1 MIVADFRI
9 IKNNMKKVNSLKFWH
24 ELLFMLMMVSFTACV
39 DDNED
44 TEAPYLEVNPAT
56 LTFENGGVQTLE
68 ISTNRQWKATVE
80 DADWISLS
88 KIQGEGSDQI
98 QVSVPE
104 GTIGEAKINI
114 IMSNR
119 SGILKSAT
127 VNVKAGT
134 VIESKLIYNET
145 LGNADASQKPYISDY
160 QGWNKSGDGA
170 TSVEYAGNKTSIRS
184 SGLTNTDAY
193 EGASGPNV
201 VFFGTAPATFDI
213 NKIALAEGQTN
224 LKLTFGASRSKQ
236 NEDKSY
242 DNSFTPET
250 FKVSVSS
257 NGTNWQEITYEKN
270 NGDADHPYWILA
282 TANFTLKKAV
292 PELYIRFTASE
303 SSVFRL
309 DDISLST
316 SYGGQEVNLEGGAT
330 TPEEGSGTAINK
342 IINQQ
347 KSGQTKLTENMEFE
361 AIVCGDPKVNNASAG
376 TLNLM
381 TPDATA
387 ANEGIVLY
395 NGALNEQIQTNFSLG
410 DKVKASLK
418 ADKVKLGN
426 YNGITQITDWEIS
439 DVTVISK
446 NNAVVPI
453 QTTTDKLAEYAG
465 MPATISNVTI
475 SEAGVWEAK
484 TYNFGDLTV
493 YFNKNATSI
502 VGQPYKAGTG
512 SITGIVT
519 IHDKK
524 AQLMPRNLDDLKDF
538 VSNVP
543 TINVKPENLSF
554 ASSGGE
560 KSVEVQLANI
570 EGEISATGLD
580 AQYFTVSVSGNT
592 VTVKAKGNATANA
605 ITGKLV
611 ISSKNAPQVS
621 ATVEVTIAPQI
632 RYELIDNIDKLS
644 AGKYLLSGYI
654 EEYSGTT
661 YAPYSYQIWTGEVK
675 DDLITKSYEFTNEIL
690 NPKDEAI
697 FNEVELIS
705 VPDKVNTYYI
715 KTDNKYLYSTSRDK
729 RKLGL
734 TEDPANAEWVF
745 SNINT
750 VKPEAKGITATNNGV
765 YIITAGATSNHLRS
779 YVNIP
784 TSNDHGMYFFKKKN

>member
-1 MIVADFRI
+1 
-9 IKNNMKKVNSLKFWH
+9 MKKVNSLKFWH
-24 ELLFMLMMVSFTACV
+24 ELLFMLIMVSFTACV

-410 DKVKASLK
+410 DKVKVSLK

-632 RYELIDNIDKLS
+632 RYELIDNMDKLS

-697 FNEVELIS
+697 FNEVELIN

-715 KTDNKYLYSTSRDK
+715 KTGNKYLYSTSRDK

-745 SNINT
+745 SNLNT

-765 YIITAGATSNHLRS
+765 YIGTAGAASNHLRS
-779 YVNIP
+779 YGN
-784 TSNDHGMYFFKKKN
+784 TSNYDHGMYFFKKKN

>member
-1 MIVADFRI
+1 
-9 IKNNMKKVNSLKFWH
+9 MKKVNSLKFWH

-145 LGNADASQKPYISDY
+145 FGNADASQKPKVEEY

-316 SYGGQEVNLEGGAT
+316 GYGGQEVNLEGGNEPT
-330 TPEEGSGTAINK
+330 ITS
-342 IINQQ
+342 
-347 KSGQTKLTENMEFE
+347 
-361 AIVCGDPKVNNASAG
+361 VDPKTITFTDKGGNQDVKVTLANAEGKSLTVSGLSGILSATVNG
-376 TLNLM
+376 T
-381 TPDATA
+381 T
-387 ANEGIVLY
+387 
-395 NGALNEQIQTNFSLG
+395 
-410 DKVKASLK
+410 
-418 ADKVKLGN
+418 
-426 YNGITQITDWEIS
+426 
-439 DVTVISK
+439 VTVTA
-446 NNAVVPI
+446 NPNTTEAAVK
-453 QTTTDKLAEYAG
+453 QTL
-465 MPATISNVTI
+465 TIKI
-475 SEAGVWEAK
+475 E
-484 TYNFGDLTV
+484 
-493 YFNKNATSI
+493 
-502 VGQPYKAGTG
+502 GTE
-512 SITGIVT
+512 
-519 IHDKK
+519 
-524 AQLMPRNLDDLKDF
+524 Q
-538 VSNVP
+538 
-543 TINVKPENLSF
+543 
-554 ASSGGE
+554 
-560 KSVEVQLANI
+560 SVEVPV
-570 EGEISATGLD
+570 
-580 AQYFTVSVSGNT
+580 TVSEPTSGNQET
-592 VTVKAKGNATANA
+592 LTIDFTLDNSYPADFPSSSTQKKQQRENSTIDNVEIAIMGESSGYYKVKSGNSSYLLIGKAGAYIEFPNIKDKRLTQVKAISRTGASTNVEVGITDTNNSF
-605 ITGKLV
+605 ITGGEAQKWNNTTDFTY
-611 ISSKNAPQVS
+611 IYN
-621 ATVEVTIAPQI
+621 
-632 RYELIDNIDKLS
+632 
-644 AGKYLLSGYI
+644 LSG
-654 EEYSGTT
+654 
-661 YAPYSYQIWTGEVK
+661 
-675 DDLITKSYEFTNEIL
+675 
-690 NPKDEAI
+690 
-697 FNEVELIS
+697 
-705 VPDKVNTYYI
+705 
-715 KTDNKYLYSTSRDK
+715 TS
-729 RKLGL
+729 
-734 TEDPANAEWVF
+734 
-745 SNINT
+745 INT
-750 VKPEAKGITATNNGV
+750 N
-765 YIITAGATSNHLRS
+765 YRL
-779 YVNIP
+779 YVNNSYN
-784 TSNDHGMYFFKKKN
+784 TQLTKLELLYE

>member
-1 MIVADFRI
+1 
-9 IKNNMKKVNSLKFWH
+9 MKKVNSLKFWH
-24 ELLFMLMMVSFTACV
+24 ELLFMLMLVSFTACV

-56 LTFENGGVQTLE
+56 LTFENGGSQMLE
-68 ISTNRQWKATVE
+68 ISTNRQWKANVE
-80 DADWISLS
+80 DVDWVSLS
-88 KIQGEGSDQI
+88 KTQGEGSDQI

-127 VNVKAGT
+127 INVKAGT

-145 LGNADASQKPYISDY
+145 FGNADASQKPKIEEY

-170 TSVEYAGNKTSIRS
+170 TAVEYAGNKTDIRS
-184 SGLTNTDAY
+184 SGLANTDAY

-201 VFFGTAPATFDI
+201 VFFSTAPATFDI
-213 NKIALAEGQTN
+213 KKIALAEGQTN

-250 FKVSVSS
+250 FKVFVSS
-257 NGTNWQEITYEKN
+257 DGKNQQEITYEKN

-292 PELYIRFTASE
+292 PELYIHFTATE

-316 SYGGQEVNLEGGAT
+316 GYGGQEVNLEEGT
-330 TPEEGSGTAINK
+330 TTPPEEGSGTAINK
-342 IINQQ
+342 IINLQ

-376 TLNLM
+376 TLNIM
-381 TPDATA
+381 TPDKME

-395 NGALNEQIQTNFSLG
+395 NSALNEQIQTNFSLG
-410 DKVKASLK
+410 DKVKVSLK
-418 ADKVKLGN
+418 ADKVELGF
-426 YNGITQITDWEIS
+426 YNGIAQVTKWDIS

-446 NNAVVPI
+446 DNTVVPI

-475 SEAGVWEAK
+475 SDAGVWEAK

-502 VGQPYKAGTG
+502 VGQPYKSGTG

-519 IHDKK
+519 VFKEK

-538 VSNVP
+538 ASNVP

-592 VTVKAKGNATANA
+592 ITVKAKENTTANE

-611 ISSKNAPQVS
+611 ISSKNTPQAS
-621 ATVEVTIAPQI
+621 AIVEVTIAPQV

-654 EEYSGTT
+654 EKYGTT
-661 YAPYSYQIWTGEVK
+661 TYTPYSYQIWTGEVK
-675 DDLITKSYEFTNEIL
+675 DDLTTKSYEFNNEIL

-705 VPDKVNTYYI
+705 VPDKANTYYI
-715 KTDNKYLYSTSRDK
+715 KTGNQYLYSTSGAN

-745 SNINT
+745 SNLNT
-750 VKPEAKGITATNNGV
+750 AGKSDAKGITATNNGV
-765 YIITAGATSNHLRS
+765 YIVTANAESNHLRS
-779 YVNIP
+779 YAKI
-784 TSNDHGMYFFKKKN
+784 SNYDHGMYFFKKKN

>member
-1 MIVADFRI
+1 
-9 IKNNMKKVNSLKFWH
+9 MKQVNSLKFWH
-24 ELLFMLMMVSFTACV
+24 GLLFMLMMVSFTACV

-44 TEAPYLEVNPAT
+44 TEAPFLEVNPAT

-88 KIQGEGSDQI
+88 KTQGEGSDQI

-127 VNVKAGT
+127 VNVKTGA

-236 NEDKSY
+236 NEDGSH
-242 DNSFTPET
+242 DNSFTPEA

-257 NGTNWQEITYEKN
+257 NGTTWQEITYEKN

-292 PELYIRFTASE
+292 SELYIRFTASE

-316 SYGGQEVNLEGGAT
+316 GYGGQEVNLEEGT
-330 TPEEGSGTAINK
+330 TTPPEEGSGTAINK
-342 IINQQ
+342 IINLQ
-347 KSGQTKLTENMEFE
+347 KGGQTKLTENMEFE

-381 TPDATA
+381 TPNATA

-395 NGALNEQIQTNFSLG
+395 NGALNELIQTNFSLG
-410 DKVKASLK
+410 DKVKVSLK

-426 YNGITQITDWEIS
+426 YNGITQIKDWEIS
-439 DVTVISK
+439 DVTVVSK

-493 YFNKNATSI
+493 HFNKNATSI

-519 IHDKK
+519 VFKEN
-524 AQLMPRNLDDLKDF
+524 AQLMPRNLEDLKDF
-538 VSNVP
+538 VSNEPAITSVDP
-543 TINVKPENLSF
+543 KTITFTDKGGNQDVKVTLANAEGKSLTVSGLSGILS
-554 ASSGGE
+554 ATVNGTTVTVTANPNTTEAAVKQTLTIKIEGTE
-560 KSVEVQLANI
+560 QSVEVPV
-570 EGEISATGLD
+570 
-580 AQYFTVSVSGNT
+580 TVSEPTSGNQET
-592 VTVKAKGNATANA
+592 LTIDFTLDNSYPADFPSSSTQKKQQRENFTIDNVEIAIMGESSGYYKVKSGDSSYLLIGKAGAYIEFPNIKDKRLTQVKAISRPGASTNVEVGITDTNNSF
-605 ITGKLV
+605 ITGGEAQKWNNTTDFTY
-611 ISSKNAPQVS
+611 IYN
-621 ATVEVTIAPQI
+621 
-632 RYELIDNIDKLS
+632 
-644 AGKYLLSGYI
+644 LSG
-654 EEYSGTT
+654 
-661 YAPYSYQIWTGEVK
+661 
-675 DDLITKSYEFTNEIL
+675 
-690 NPKDEAI
+690 
-697 FNEVELIS
+697 
-705 VPDKVNTYYI
+705 
-715 KTDNKYLYSTSRDK
+715 TS
-729 RKLGL
+729 
-734 TEDPANAEWVF
+734 
-745 SNINT
+745 INT
-750 VKPEAKGITATNNGV
+750 N
-765 YIITAGATSNHLRS
+765 YRL
-779 YVNIP
+779 YVNNSYN
-784 TSNDHGMYFFKKKN
+784 TQLTKLELLYE

>member
-1 MIVADFRI
+1 
-9 IKNNMKKVNSLKFWH
+9 MKKVNSLKFWH

-39 DDNED
+39 NDNED

-88 KIQGEGSDQI
+88 KTQGEGSDQI

-270 NGDADHPYWILA
+270 NGDAEHPYWILA
-282 TANFTLKKAV
+282 TANFTLKKSV

-316 SYGGQEVNLEGGAT
+316 GYGGQEVNLEGGNEPT
-330 TPEEGSGTAINK
+330 ITS
-342 IINQQ
+342 
-347 KSGQTKLTENMEFE
+347 
-361 AIVCGDPKVNNASAG
+361 VDPK
-376 TLNLM
+376 T
-381 TPDATA
+381 
-387 ANEGIVLY
+387 
-395 NGALNEQIQTNFSLG
+395 
-410 DKVKASLK
+410 
-418 ADKVKLGN
+418 
-426 YNGITQITDWEIS
+426 ITF
-439 DVTVISK
+439 
-446 NNAVVPI
+446 
-453 QTTTDKLAEYAG
+453 TDKGGNQDVKVTLANAEG
-465 MPATISNVTI
+465 KS
-475 SEAGVWEAK
+475 
-484 TYNFGDLTV
+484 LTV
-493 YFNKNATSI
+493 S
-502 VGQPYKAGTG
+502 GL
-512 SITGIVT
+512 SGI
-519 IHDKK
+519 
-524 AQLMPRNLDDLKDF
+524 L
-538 VSNVP
+538 
-543 TINVKPENLSF
+543 
-554 ASSGGE
+554 
-560 KSVEVQLANI
+560 
-570 EGEISATGLD
+570 SATVNG
-580 AQYFTVSVSGNT
+580 TT
-592 VTVKAKGNATANA
+592 VTVT
-605 ITGKLV
+605 
-611 ISSKNAPQVS
+611 
-621 ATVEVTIAPQI
+621 QI
-632 RYELIDNIDKLS
+632 LIQQRQLS
-644 AGKYLLSGYI
+644 
-654 EEYSGTT
+654 
-661 YAPYSYQIWTGEVK
+661 
-675 DDLITKSYEFTNEIL
+675 
-690 NPKDEAI
+690 
-697 FNEVELIS
+697 
-705 VPDKVNTYYI
+705 
-715 KTDNKYLYSTSRDK
+715 NKPS
-729 RKLGL
+729 
-734 TEDPANAEWVF
+734 P
-745 SNINT
+745 
-750 VKPEAKGITATNNGV
+750 
-765 YIITAGATSNHLRS
+765 
-779 YVNIP
+779 
-784 TSNDHGMYFFKKKN
+784 

>member
-1 MIVADFRI
+1 
-9 IKNNMKKVNSLKFWH
+9 MKKVNSLKFWH

-145 LGNADASQKPYISDY
+145 FGNADASQKPYISDY

-282 TANFTLKKAV
+282 IANFTLKKAV

-316 SYGGQEVNLEGGAT
+316 GYGGQEVNLEGGNEPT
-330 TPEEGSGTAINK
+330 ITS
-342 IINQQ
+342 
-347 KSGQTKLTENMEFE
+347 
-361 AIVCGDPKVNNASAG
+361 VDPKTITFTDKGGNQDVKVTLANAKGKSLTVSGLSGILSANVNG
-376 TLNLM
+376 T
-381 TPDATA
+381 T
-387 ANEGIVLY
+387 
-395 NGALNEQIQTNFSLG
+395 
-410 DKVKASLK
+410 
-418 ADKVKLGN
+418 
-426 YNGITQITDWEIS
+426 
-439 DVTVISK
+439 VTVTA
-446 NNAVVPI
+446 NPNTTEAAVK
-453 QTTTDKLAEYAG
+453 QTL
-465 MPATISNVTI
+465 TIKI
-475 SEAGVWEAK
+475 E
-484 TYNFGDLTV
+484 
-493 YFNKNATSI
+493 
-502 VGQPYKAGTG
+502 GTE
-512 SITGIVT
+512 
-519 IHDKK
+519 
-524 AQLMPRNLDDLKDF
+524 Q
-538 VSNVP
+538 
-543 TINVKPENLSF
+543 
-554 ASSGGE
+554 
-560 KSVEVQLANI
+560 SVEVPV
-570 EGEISATGLD
+570 
-580 AQYFTVSVSGNT
+580 TVSEPTSGNQET
-592 VTVKAKGNATANA
+592 LTIDFTSDNSYPANFPLSAQKKQQRENFTIDNVEIAIMGESSGYYKVKSGNSSYLLIGKAGAYIEFPNIKDKRLTQVRAISRTGASTNVEVGITDTNNSF
-605 ITGKLV
+605 ITGGETQKWNNTTDFTY
-611 ISSKNAPQVS
+611 IYN
-621 ATVEVTIAPQI
+621 
-632 RYELIDNIDKLS
+632 
-644 AGKYLLSGYI
+644 LSG
-654 EEYSGTT
+654 
-661 YAPYSYQIWTGEVK
+661 
-675 DDLITKSYEFTNEIL
+675 
-690 NPKDEAI
+690 
-697 FNEVELIS
+697 
-705 VPDKVNTYYI
+705 
-715 KTDNKYLYSTSRDK
+715 TS
-729 RKLGL
+729 
-734 TEDPANAEWVF
+734 
-745 SNINT
+745 INT
-750 VKPEAKGITATNNGV
+750 N
-765 YIITAGATSNHLRS
+765 YRL
-779 YVNIP
+779 YVNNSYN
-784 TSNDHGMYFFKKKN
+784 TQLTKLELLYE

>member
-1 MIVADFRI
+1 
-9 IKNNMKKVNSLKFWH
+9 MKQVNSLKFWH
-24 ELLFMLMMVSFTACV
+24 GLLFMLMMVSFTACV

-44 TEAPYLEVNPAT
+44 TEAPFLEVNPAT

-88 KIQGEGSDQI
+88 KTQGEGSDQI

-257 NGTNWQEITYEKN
+257 NGTTWQEITYEKN

-292 PELYIRFTASE
+292 SELYIRFTASE

-316 SYGGQEVNLEGGAT
+316 GYGGQEVNLEEGT
-330 TPEEGSGTAINK
+330 TTPPEEGSGTAINK
-342 IINQQ
+342 IINLQ
-347 KSGQTKLTENMEFE
+347 KGGQTKLTENMEFE

-381 TPDATA
+381 TPNATA
-387 ANEGIVLY
+387 ANEGIVLFSKT
-395 NGALNEQIQTNFSLG
+395 LNEQIQTNFSLG
-410 DKVKASLK
+410 DKVKVSLK

-426 YNGITQITDWEIS
+426 HNEITQITDWEIS
-439 DVTVISK
+439 DVTVVSK

-475 SEAGVWEAK
+475 SEAGVWKAT

-493 YFNKNATSI
+493 HFNKNATSI

-519 IHDKK
+519 IYNKN
-524 AQLMPRNLDDLKDF
+524 AQLMPRNLEDLKDF
-538 VSNVP
+538 VSNEPAITSVDP
-543 TINVKPENLSF
+543 KTITFTDKGGNQDVKVTLANAEGKSLTVSGLSGILSANVNGTTVTVTANPNTTEAAIKQTLTIKIE
-554 ASSGGE
+554 GTE
-560 KSVEVQLANI
+560 QSVEVPVTVTPQTAEGNIIVMSSSDIINGKTGTVELLTKPYGQQKVQDESTWYTWNHNSIDFKGVKIGIAPENNGGGIQFQGDDANTEKQGFIFNTTKI
-570 EGEISATGLD
+570 EQIQYIEITLKTASSSPYDPAYHVYAGTSPNPTTTAIESISSMQEENGLKVYTQTFD
-580 AQYFTVSVSGNT
+580 FTSSNYDYFTIKND
-592 VTVKAKGNATANA
+592 KKGA
-605 ITGKLV
+605 I
-611 ISSKNAPQVS
+611 
-621 ATVEVTIAPQI
+621 
-632 RYELIDNIDKLS
+632 
-644 AGKYLLSGYI
+644 YI
-654 EEYSGTT
+654 NS
-661 YAPYSYQIWTGEVK
+661 IK
-675 DDLITKSYEFTNEIL
+675 ITK
-690 NPKDEAI
+690 K
-697 FNEVELIS
+697 
-705 VPDKVNTYYI
+705 
-715 KTDNKYLYSTSRDK
+715 
-729 RKLGL
+729 
-734 TEDPANAEWVF
+734 
-745 SNINT
+745 
-750 VKPEAKGITATNNGV
+750 
-765 YIITAGATSNHLRS
+765 
-779 YVNIP
+779 
-784 TSNDHGMYFFKKKN
+784 

>member
-1 MIVADFRI
+1 
-9 IKNNMKKVNSLKFWH
+9 MKKVNSLKFWH

-68 ISTNRQWKATVE
+68 ISTNRQWKATIE

-88 KIQGEGSDQI
+88 KTQGEGSDQI

-257 NGTNWQEITYEKN
+257 NGTSWQEITYEKN

-316 SYGGQEVNLEGGAT
+316 GYGGQEVNLEGGNEPT
-330 TPEEGSGTAINK
+330 ITS
-342 IINQQ
+342 
-347 KSGQTKLTENMEFE
+347 
-361 AIVCGDPKVNNASAG
+361 VDPKTITFTDKGGNQDVKVTLANAEGKSLTVSGLSGILSANVNG
-376 TLNLM
+376 T
-381 TPDATA
+381 T
-387 ANEGIVLY
+387 
-395 NGALNEQIQTNFSLG
+395 
-410 DKVKASLK
+410 
-418 ADKVKLGN
+418 
-426 YNGITQITDWEIS
+426 
-439 DVTVISK
+439 VTVTANPNTTEAAIK
-446 NNAVVPI
+446 
-453 QTTTDKLAEYAG
+453 QTL
-465 MPATISNVTI
+465 TIKI
-475 SEAGVWEAK
+475 E
-484 TYNFGDLTV
+484 
-493 YFNKNATSI
+493 
-502 VGQPYKAGTG
+502 GTE
-512 SITGIVT
+512 
-519 IHDKK
+519 
-524 AQLMPRNLDDLKDF
+524 Q
-538 VSNVP
+538 
-543 TINVKPENLSF
+543 
-554 ASSGGE
+554 
-560 KSVEVQLANI
+560 SVEVPV
-570 EGEISATGLD
+570 
-580 AQYFTVSVSGNT
+580 TVSEPTSGNQET
-592 VTVKAKGNATANA
+592 LTIDFTSDNSYPANFPLSAQKKQQRENFTIDNVEIAIMGESSGYYKVKSGNSSYLLIGKAGAYIEFPNIKDKRLTQVRAISRTGASTNVEVGITDTNNSF
-605 ITGKLV
+605 ITGGETQKWNNTTDFTY
-611 ISSKNAPQVS
+611 IYN
-621 ATVEVTIAPQI
+621 
-632 RYELIDNIDKLS
+632 
-644 AGKYLLSGYI
+644 LSG
-654 EEYSGTT
+654 
-661 YAPYSYQIWTGEVK
+661 
-675 DDLITKSYEFTNEIL
+675 
-690 NPKDEAI
+690 
-697 FNEVELIS
+697 
-705 VPDKVNTYYI
+705 
-715 KTDNKYLYSTSRDK
+715 TS
-729 RKLGL
+729 
-734 TEDPANAEWVF
+734 
-745 SNINT
+745 INT
-750 VKPEAKGITATNNGV
+750 N
-765 YIITAGATSNHLRS
+765 YRL
-779 YVNIP
+779 YVNNSYN
-784 TSNDHGMYFFKKKN
+784 TQLTKLELLYE

>member
-1 MIVADFRI
+1 
-9 IKNNMKKVNSLKFWH
+9 MKKVNSLKFWH

-88 KIQGEGSDQI
+88 KIQGEGSDQV

-257 NGTNWQEITYEKN
+257 NGTSWQEITYEKN

-316 SYGGQEVNLEGGAT
+316 GYGGQEVNLEGGNEPTITSVDPKTITFTDKGGNQDVKVTLANAEGKSLTVSGLSGILSAT
-330 TPEEGSGTAINK
+330 VNGTTVTVTANPNTTEAAVKQTLTIKIEGTEQSVEVPVTVTPKTAEGNIIVMSSSD
-342 IINQQ
+342 IINGKTGTVELLTKPYGQQ
-347 KSGQTKLTENMEFE
+347 KVQDESTWYTWNHNSIDFKGVKIGIAPENNGGGIQFQGDDANTEKQGFIFNTTK
-361 AIVCGDPKVNNASAG
+361 I
-376 TLNLM
+376 
-381 TPDATA
+381 
-387 ANEGIVLY
+387 
-395 NGALNEQIQTNFSLG
+395 EQIQYIEITL
-410 DKVKASLK
+410 KTASSSPYDP
-418 ADKVKLGN
+418 AYHVYAGTSPN
-426 YNGITQITDWEIS
+426 
-439 DVTVISK
+439 
-446 NNAVVPI
+446 P
-453 QTTTDKLAEYAG
+453 TTTAIESISSMQEENGLKVYTQTFDFTSSNYDYF
-465 MPATISNVTI
+465 TI
-475 SEAGVWEAK
+475 
-484 TYNFGDLTV
+484 
-493 YFNKNATSI
+493 KN
-502 VGQPYKAGTG
+502 
-512 SITGIVT
+512 
-519 IHDKK
+519 DKK
-524 AQLMPRNLDDLKDF
+524 GAIY
-538 VSNVP
+538 
-543 TINVKPENLSF
+543 INSIK
-554 ASSGGE
+554 
-560 KSVEVQLANI
+560 
-570 EGEISATGLD
+570 
-580 AQYFTVSVSGNT
+580 
-592 VTVKAKGNATANA
+592 
-605 ITGKLV
+605 
-611 ISSKNAPQVS
+611 
-621 ATVEVTIAPQI
+621 
-632 RYELIDNIDKLS
+632 
-644 AGKYLLSGYI
+644 
-654 EEYSGTT
+654 
-661 YAPYSYQIWTGEVK
+661 
-675 DDLITKSYEFTNEIL
+675 ITK
-690 NPKDEAI
+690 K
-697 FNEVELIS
+697 
-705 VPDKVNTYYI
+705 
-715 KTDNKYLYSTSRDK
+715 
-729 RKLGL
+729 
-734 TEDPANAEWVF
+734 
-745 SNINT
+745 
-750 VKPEAKGITATNNGV
+750 
-765 YIITAGATSNHLRS
+765 
-779 YVNIP
+779 
-784 TSNDHGMYFFKKKN
+784 

>member
-1 MIVADFRI
+1 
-9 IKNNMKKVNSLKFWH
+9 MKKVNSLKFWH

-160 QGWNKSGDGA
+160 QGWNKSGDGS

-282 TANFTLKKAV
+282 TANFTLKKSV

-316 SYGGQEVNLEGGAT
+316 GYGGQEVNLEGGAT

-410 DKVKASLK
+410 DKVKVSLK

-654 EEYSGTT
+654 EEYRGTT
-661 YAPYSYQIWTGEVK
+661 YTPYSYQIWTGEVK
-675 DDLITKSYEFTNEIL
+675 DDLITKSYEFNNEIL

-705 VPDKVNTYYI
+705 VPDKANTYYI
-715 KTDNKYLYSTSRDK
+715 KTGNKYLYSTSGAN

-745 SNINT
+745 SNLNT

-765 YIITAGATSNHLRS
+765 YIGTAGAASNHLRS
-779 YVNIP
+779 YGN
-784 TSNDHGMYFFKKKN
+784 TSNYDHGMYFFKKKN

>member
-1 MIVADFRI
+1 
-9 IKNNMKKVNSLKFWH
+9 MKKVNSLKFWH

-127 VNVKAGT
+127 VNVKAGA

-145 LGNADASQKPYISDY
+145 LGNTDASQKPYISDY

-201 VFFGTAPATFDI
+201 VFFSTAPATFDI
-213 NKIALAEGQTN
+213 KKITLAEGQTN

-292 PELYIRFTASE
+292 SELYIRFTASE

-316 SYGGQEVNLEGGAT
+316 GYGGQEVNLEGGNEPT
-330 TPEEGSGTAINK
+330 ITS
-342 IINQQ
+342 
-347 KSGQTKLTENMEFE
+347 
-361 AIVCGDPKVNNASAG
+361 VDPKTITFTDKGGNQDVKVTLANAEGKSLTVSGLSGILSATVNG
-376 TLNLM
+376 T
-381 TPDATA
+381 T
-387 ANEGIVLY
+387 
-395 NGALNEQIQTNFSLG
+395 
-410 DKVKASLK
+410 
-418 ADKVKLGN
+418 
-426 YNGITQITDWEIS
+426 
-439 DVTVISK
+439 VTVTA
-446 NNAVVPI
+446 NPNTTEAAVK
-453 QTTTDKLAEYAG
+453 QTL
-465 MPATISNVTI
+465 TIKI
-475 SEAGVWEAK
+475 E
-484 TYNFGDLTV
+484 
-493 YFNKNATSI
+493 
-502 VGQPYKAGTG
+502 GTE
-512 SITGIVT
+512 
-519 IHDKK
+519 
-524 AQLMPRNLDDLKDF
+524 Q
-538 VSNVP
+538 
-543 TINVKPENLSF
+543 
-554 ASSGGE
+554 
-560 KSVEVQLANI
+560 SVEVPV
-570 EGEISATGLD
+570 
-580 AQYFTVSVSGNT
+580 TVSEPTSGNQET
-592 VTVKAKGNATANA
+592 LTIDFTLDNSYPADFPSSSTQKKQQRENFTIDNVEIAIMGESSGYYKVKSGDSSYLLIGKAGAYIEFPNIKDKRLTQVKAISRTGASTNVEVGITDTNNSF
-605 ITGKLV
+605 ITGGEAQKWNNTTDFTY
-611 ISSKNAPQVS
+611 IYN
-621 ATVEVTIAPQI
+621 
-632 RYELIDNIDKLS
+632 
-644 AGKYLLSGYI
+644 LSG
-654 EEYSGTT
+654 
-661 YAPYSYQIWTGEVK
+661 
-675 DDLITKSYEFTNEIL
+675 
-690 NPKDEAI
+690 
-697 FNEVELIS
+697 
-705 VPDKVNTYYI
+705 
-715 KTDNKYLYSTSRDK
+715 TS
-729 RKLGL
+729 
-734 TEDPANAEWVF
+734 
-745 SNINT
+745 INT
-750 VKPEAKGITATNNGV
+750 N
-765 YIITAGATSNHLRS
+765 YRL
-779 YVNIP
+779 YVNNSYN
-784 TSNDHGMYFFKKKN
+784 TQLTKLELLYE

>member
-1 MIVADFRI
+1 MVT
-9 IKNNMKKVNSLKFWH
+9 KVNSLKFWH

-316 SYGGQEVNLEGGAT
+316 GYGGQEVNLEGGNEPTITSVDPKTITFTDKGGNQDVKVTLANAEGKSLTVSGLSGILSANVNGT
-330 TPEEGSGTAINK
+330 TVTVTANPNTTEAAVKQTLTIKIEGTEQSVEVPVTVTPQTAEGNIIVMSSSD
-342 IINQQ
+342 IINGKTGTVELPTNAYGQQ
-347 KSGQTKLTENMEFE
+347 DVQNESTWYNWAYNSINFKGAKICIAPDNNGGGIQ
-361 AIVCGDPKVNNASAG
+361 VQGNASDNKKQG
-376 TLNLM
+376 FIFNT
-381 TPDATA
+381 TK
-387 ANEGIVLY
+387 I
-395 NGALNEQIQTNFSLG
+395 EQIQYLEIILKVVSTQPYAPAYHVYAGTSENPTTNAIEANSSMKEENGF
-410 DKVKASLK
+410 KVYTQTF
-418 ADKVKLGN
+418 DFTGGN
-426 YNGITQITDWEIS
+426 YE
-439 DVTVISK
+439 
-446 NNAVVPI
+446 
-453 QTTTDKLAEYAG
+453 
-465 MPATISNVTI
+465 
-475 SEAGVWEAK
+475 
-484 TYNFGDLTV
+484 
-493 YFNKNATSI
+493 
-502 VGQPYKAGTG
+502 
-512 SITGIVT
+512 
-519 IHDKK
+519 
-524 AQLMPRNLDDLKDF
+524 
-538 VSNVP
+538 
-543 TINVKPENLSF
+543 
-554 ASSGGE
+554 
-560 KSVEVQLANI
+560 
-570 EGEISATGLD
+570 
-580 AQYFTVSVSGNT
+580 YFTIKNDETG
-592 VTVKAKGNATANA
+592 A
-605 ITGKLV
+605 IY
-611 ISSKNAPQVS
+611 ISSIK
-621 ATVEVTIAPQI
+621 
-632 RYELIDNIDKLS
+632 
-644 AGKYLLSGYI
+644 
-654 EEYSGTT
+654 
-661 YAPYSYQIWTGEVK
+661 
-675 DDLITKSYEFTNEIL
+675 ITK
-690 NPKDEAI
+690 K
-697 FNEVELIS
+697 
-705 VPDKVNTYYI
+705 
-715 KTDNKYLYSTSRDK
+715 
-729 RKLGL
+729 
-734 TEDPANAEWVF
+734 
-745 SNINT
+745 
-750 VKPEAKGITATNNGV
+750 
-765 YIITAGATSNHLRS
+765 
-779 YVNIP
+779 
-784 TSNDHGMYFFKKKN
+784 

>member
-1 MIVADFRI
+1 
-9 IKNNMKKVNSLKFWH
+9 MKKVNSLKFWH

-68 ISTNRQWKATVE
+68 ISTNRQWKAKVE
-80 DADWISLS
+80 DVDWVSLS
-88 KIQGEGSDQI
+88 KTQGEGSDQI

-127 VNVKAGT
+127 VNVKAGA

-213 NKIALAEGQTN
+213 KKITLAEGQTN

-316 SYGGQEVNLEGGAT
+316 GYGGQEVNLEGGNEPTITSVDPKTITFTDKGGNQDVKVTLANAEGKSLTVSGLSGILSANVNGT
-330 TPEEGSGTAINK
+330 TVTVTANPNTTEAAIKQTLTIKIEGTERSVEVPVTVTPQTSEGNIIVMSSSD
-342 IINQQ
+342 IINGKTGTVELPTNAYGQQ
-347 KSGQTKLTENMEFE
+347 DVQNESTWYNWAYNSINFKGAKICIAPDNNGGGIQ
-361 AIVCGDPKVNNASAG
+361 VQGNASDNKKQG
-376 TLNLM
+376 FIFNT
-381 TPDATA
+381 TK
-387 ANEGIVLY
+387 I
-395 NGALNEQIQTNFSLG
+395 EQIQYLEIILKVVSTQPYAPAYHVYAGTSENPTTNAIEANSSMKEENGF
-410 DKVKASLK
+410 KVYTQTF
-418 ADKVKLGN
+418 DFTGGN
-426 YNGITQITDWEIS
+426 YE
-439 DVTVISK
+439 
-446 NNAVVPI
+446 
-453 QTTTDKLAEYAG
+453 
-465 MPATISNVTI
+465 
-475 SEAGVWEAK
+475 
-484 TYNFGDLTV
+484 
-493 YFNKNATSI
+493 
-502 VGQPYKAGTG
+502 
-512 SITGIVT
+512 
-519 IHDKK
+519 
-524 AQLMPRNLDDLKDF
+524 
-538 VSNVP
+538 
-543 TINVKPENLSF
+543 
-554 ASSGGE
+554 
-560 KSVEVQLANI
+560 
-570 EGEISATGLD
+570 
-580 AQYFTVSVSGNT
+580 YFTIKNDETG
-592 VTVKAKGNATANA
+592 A
-605 ITGKLV
+605 IY
-611 ISSKNAPQVS
+611 ISSIK
-621 ATVEVTIAPQI
+621 
-632 RYELIDNIDKLS
+632 
-644 AGKYLLSGYI
+644 
-654 EEYSGTT
+654 
-661 YAPYSYQIWTGEVK
+661 
-675 DDLITKSYEFTNEIL
+675 ITK
-690 NPKDEAI
+690 K
-697 FNEVELIS
+697 
-705 VPDKVNTYYI
+705 
-715 KTDNKYLYSTSRDK
+715 
-729 RKLGL
+729 
-734 TEDPANAEWVF
+734 
-745 SNINT
+745 
-750 VKPEAKGITATNNGV
+750 
-765 YIITAGATSNHLRS
+765 
-779 YVNIP
+779 
-784 TSNDHGMYFFKKKN
+784 

>member
-1 MIVADFRI
+1 
-9 IKNNMKKVNSLKFWH
+9 MKQVNSLKFWH
-24 ELLFMLMMVSFTACV
+24 GLLFMLMMVSFTACV

-44 TEAPYLEVNPAT
+44 TEAPFLEVNPAT

-316 SYGGQEVNLEGGAT
+316 GYGGQEVNLEGGNEPTITSVDPKTITFTDKGGNQDVKVTLANAEGKSLTVSGLSGILSAT
-330 TPEEGSGTAINK
+330 VNGTTVTVTANPNTTEAAVKQTLTIKIEGTEQSVEVPVTVTPQTAEGNIIVMSSSD
-342 IINQQ
+342 IINGKTGTVELLTKPYGQQ
-347 KSGQTKLTENMEFE
+347 KVQDESTWYTWNHNSIDFKGVKIGIAPENNGGGIQFQGDDANTEKQGFIFNTTK
-361 AIVCGDPKVNNASAG
+361 I
-376 TLNLM
+376 
-381 TPDATA
+381 
-387 ANEGIVLY
+387 
-395 NGALNEQIQTNFSLG
+395 EQIQYIEITL
-410 DKVKASLK
+410 KTASSSPYDP
-418 ADKVKLGN
+418 AYHVYAGTSPN
-426 YNGITQITDWEIS
+426 
-439 DVTVISK
+439 
-446 NNAVVPI
+446 P
-453 QTTTDKLAEYAG
+453 TTTAIESISSMQEENGLKVYTQTFDFTSSNYDYF
-465 MPATISNVTI
+465 TI
-475 SEAGVWEAK
+475 
-484 TYNFGDLTV
+484 
-493 YFNKNATSI
+493 KN
-502 VGQPYKAGTG
+502 
-512 SITGIVT
+512 
-519 IHDKK
+519 DKK
-524 AQLMPRNLDDLKDF
+524 GAIY
-538 VSNVP
+538 
-543 TINVKPENLSF
+543 INSIK
-554 ASSGGE
+554 
-560 KSVEVQLANI
+560 
-570 EGEISATGLD
+570 
-580 AQYFTVSVSGNT
+580 
-592 VTVKAKGNATANA
+592 
-605 ITGKLV
+605 
-611 ISSKNAPQVS
+611 
-621 ATVEVTIAPQI
+621 
-632 RYELIDNIDKLS
+632 
-644 AGKYLLSGYI
+644 
-654 EEYSGTT
+654 
-661 YAPYSYQIWTGEVK
+661 
-675 DDLITKSYEFTNEIL
+675 ITK
-690 NPKDEAI
+690 K
-697 FNEVELIS
+697 
-705 VPDKVNTYYI
+705 
-715 KTDNKYLYSTSRDK
+715 
-729 RKLGL
+729 
-734 TEDPANAEWVF
+734 
-745 SNINT
+745 
-750 VKPEAKGITATNNGV
+750 
-765 YIITAGATSNHLRS
+765 
-779 YVNIP
+779 
-784 TSNDHGMYFFKKKN
+784 

>member
-1 MIVADFRI
+1 
-9 IKNNMKKVNSLKFWH
+9 MKKVNSLKFWH

-88 KIQGEGSDQI
+88 KTQGEGSDQI

-127 VNVKAGT
+127 VNVKAGA

-257 NGTNWQEITYEKN
+257 NGTTWQEITYEKN
-270 NGDADHPYWILA
+270 NGDDDHPYWILA

-292 PELYIRFTASE
+292 SELYIRFTASE

-316 SYGGQEVNLEGGAT
+316 GYGGQEVNLEGGNEPTITSVDPKTITFTDKGGNQDVKVTLANAEGKSLTVSGLSGILSANVNGT
-330 TPEEGSGTAINK
+330 TVTVTANPNTTEAAVKQTLTIKIEGTERSVEVPVTVTPQTAEGNIIVMSSSD
-342 IINQQ
+342 IINGKTGTVELPTNAYGQQ
-347 KSGQTKLTENMEFE
+347 DVQNESTWYNWAYNSINFKGAKICIAPDNNGGGIQ
-361 AIVCGDPKVNNASAG
+361 VQGNASDNKKQG
-376 TLNLM
+376 FIFNT
-381 TPDATA
+381 TK
-387 ANEGIVLY
+387 I
-395 NGALNEQIQTNFSLG
+395 EQIQYLEIILKVVSTQPYAPAYHVYAGTSENPTTNAIEANSSMKEENGF
-410 DKVKASLK
+410 KVYTQTF
-418 ADKVKLGN
+418 DFTGGN
-426 YNGITQITDWEIS
+426 YE
-439 DVTVISK
+439 
-446 NNAVVPI
+446 
-453 QTTTDKLAEYAG
+453 
-465 MPATISNVTI
+465 
-475 SEAGVWEAK
+475 
-484 TYNFGDLTV
+484 
-493 YFNKNATSI
+493 
-502 VGQPYKAGTG
+502 
-512 SITGIVT
+512 
-519 IHDKK
+519 
-524 AQLMPRNLDDLKDF
+524 
-538 VSNVP
+538 
-543 TINVKPENLSF
+543 
-554 ASSGGE
+554 
-560 KSVEVQLANI
+560 
-570 EGEISATGLD
+570 
-580 AQYFTVSVSGNT
+580 YFTIKNDETG
-592 VTVKAKGNATANA
+592 A
-605 ITGKLV
+605 IY
-611 ISSKNAPQVS
+611 ISSIK
-621 ATVEVTIAPQI
+621 
-632 RYELIDNIDKLS
+632 
-644 AGKYLLSGYI
+644 
-654 EEYSGTT
+654 
-661 YAPYSYQIWTGEVK
+661 
-675 DDLITKSYEFTNEIL
+675 ITK
-690 NPKDEAI
+690 K
-697 FNEVELIS
+697 
-705 VPDKVNTYYI
+705 
-715 KTDNKYLYSTSRDK
+715 
-729 RKLGL
+729 
-734 TEDPANAEWVF
+734 
-745 SNINT
+745 
-750 VKPEAKGITATNNGV
+750 
-765 YIITAGATSNHLRS
+765 
-779 YVNIP
+779 
-784 TSNDHGMYFFKKKN
+784 

>member
-1 MIVADFRI
+1 
-9 IKNNMKKVNSLKFWH
+9 MKKVNSLKFWH

-88 KIQGEGSDQI
+88 KTQGEGSDQV

-160 QGWNKSGDGA
+160 QGWNKYGDGA

-303 SSVFRL
+303 SYVFRL

-316 SYGGQEVNLEGGAT
+316 SYGGQEANLEGGAT

-410 DKVKASLK
+410 DKVKVSLK

-519 IHDKK
+519 VFKEK
-524 AQLMPRNLDDLKDF
+524 AQLMPRNLEDLKDF

-543 TINVKPENLSF
+543 TINVNPENLSF

-570 EGEISATGLD
+570 EGEITATGLD

-592 VTVKAKGNATANA
+592 VTVKAKENATANA

-611 ISSKNAPQVS
+611 ISSKNTPQVS
-621 ATVEVTIAPQI
+621 ATVEVTIAPQV
-632 RYELIDNIDKLS
+632 RYELIDNMDKLS

-690 NPKDEAI
+690 NPKDEAV

>member
-1 MIVADFRI
+1 
-9 IKNNMKKVNSLKFWH
+9 MKKVNSLKFWH

-88 KIQGEGSDQI
+88 KTQGEGSDQI

-127 VNVKAGT
+127 VNVKAGA

-145 LGNADASQKPYISDY
+145 LGNTDASQKPYISDY

-303 SSVFRL
+303 NSVFRL

-316 SYGGQEVNLEGGAT
+316 GYGGQEVNLEGGNEPT
-330 TPEEGSGTAINK
+330 ITS
-342 IINQQ
+342 
-347 KSGQTKLTENMEFE
+347 
-361 AIVCGDPKVNNASAG
+361 VDPKTITFTDKGGNQDVKVTLANAEGKSLTVSGLSGILSANVNG
-376 TLNLM
+376 T
-381 TPDATA
+381 T
-387 ANEGIVLY
+387 
-395 NGALNEQIQTNFSLG
+395 
-410 DKVKASLK
+410 
-418 ADKVKLGN
+418 
-426 YNGITQITDWEIS
+426 
-439 DVTVISK
+439 VTVTA
-446 NNAVVPI
+446 NPNTTEAAVK
-453 QTTTDKLAEYAG
+453 QTL
-465 MPATISNVTI
+465 TIKI
-475 SEAGVWEAK
+475 E
-484 TYNFGDLTV
+484 
-493 YFNKNATSI
+493 
-502 VGQPYKAGTG
+502 GTE
-512 SITGIVT
+512 
-519 IHDKK
+519 
-524 AQLMPRNLDDLKDF
+524 R
-538 VSNVP
+538 
-543 TINVKPENLSF
+543 
-554 ASSGGE
+554 
-560 KSVEVQLANI
+560 SVEVPV
-570 EGEISATGLD
+570 
-580 AQYFTVSVSGNT
+580 TVSEPTSGNQET
-592 VTVKAKGNATANA
+592 LTIDFTSDNSYPANFPLSAQKKQQRENFTIDNVEIAIMGESSGYYKVKSGNSSYLLIGKAGAYIEFPNIKDKRLTQVRAISRTGASTNVEVGITDTNNSF
-605 ITGKLV
+605 ITGGETQKWNNTTDFTY
-611 ISSKNAPQVS
+611 IYN
-621 ATVEVTIAPQI
+621 
-632 RYELIDNIDKLS
+632 
-644 AGKYLLSGYI
+644 LSG
-654 EEYSGTT
+654 
-661 YAPYSYQIWTGEVK
+661 
-675 DDLITKSYEFTNEIL
+675 
-690 NPKDEAI
+690 
-697 FNEVELIS
+697 
-705 VPDKVNTYYI
+705 
-715 KTDNKYLYSTSRDK
+715 TS
-729 RKLGL
+729 
-734 TEDPANAEWVF
+734 
-745 SNINT
+745 INT
-750 VKPEAKGITATNNGV
+750 N
-765 YIITAGATSNHLRS
+765 YRL
-779 YVNIP
+779 YVNNSYN
-784 TSNDHGMYFFKKKN
+784 TQLTKLELLYE

>member
-1 MIVADFRI
+1 
-9 IKNNMKKVNSLKFWH
+9 MKKVNSLKFWH

-88 KIQGEGSDQI
+88 KTQGEGSDQI

-292 PELYIRFTASE
+292 SELYIRFTASE

-316 SYGGQEVNLEGGAT
+316 GYGGQEVNLEGGNEPT
-330 TPEEGSGTAINK
+330 ITS
-342 IINQQ
+342 
-347 KSGQTKLTENMEFE
+347 
-361 AIVCGDPKVNNASAG
+361 VDPKTITFTDKGGNQDVKVTLANAEGKSLTVSGLSGILSANVNG
-376 TLNLM
+376 T
-381 TPDATA
+381 T
-387 ANEGIVLY
+387 
-395 NGALNEQIQTNFSLG
+395 
-410 DKVKASLK
+410 
-418 ADKVKLGN
+418 
-426 YNGITQITDWEIS
+426 
-439 DVTVISK
+439 VTVTA
-446 NNAVVPI
+446 NPNTTEAAVK
-453 QTTTDKLAEYAG
+453 QTL
-465 MPATISNVTI
+465 TIKI
-475 SEAGVWEAK
+475 E
-484 TYNFGDLTV
+484 
-493 YFNKNATSI
+493 
-502 VGQPYKAGTG
+502 GTE
-512 SITGIVT
+512 
-519 IHDKK
+519 
-524 AQLMPRNLDDLKDF
+524 R
-538 VSNVP
+538 
-543 TINVKPENLSF
+543 
-554 ASSGGE
+554 
-560 KSVEVQLANI
+560 SVEVPV
-570 EGEISATGLD
+570 
-580 AQYFTVSVSGNT
+580 TVSEPTSGNQET
-592 VTVKAKGNATANA
+592 LTIDFTSDNSYPANFPLSAQKKQQRENFTIDNVEIAIMGESSGYYKVKSGNSSYLLIGKAGAYIEFPNIKDKRLTQVRAISRTGASTNVEVGITDTNNSF
-605 ITGKLV
+605 ITGGETQKWNNTTDFTY
-611 ISSKNAPQVS
+611 IYN
-621 ATVEVTIAPQI
+621 
-632 RYELIDNIDKLS
+632 
-644 AGKYLLSGYI
+644 LSG
-654 EEYSGTT
+654 
-661 YAPYSYQIWTGEVK
+661 
-675 DDLITKSYEFTNEIL
+675 
-690 NPKDEAI
+690 
-697 FNEVELIS
+697 
-705 VPDKVNTYYI
+705 
-715 KTDNKYLYSTSRDK
+715 TS
-729 RKLGL
+729 
-734 TEDPANAEWVF
+734 
-745 SNINT
+745 INT
-750 VKPEAKGITATNNGV
+750 N
-765 YIITAGATSNHLRS
+765 YRL
-779 YVNIP
+779 YVNNSYN
-784 TSNDHGMYFFKKKN
+784 TQLTKLELLYE

>member
-1 MIVADFRI
+1 
-9 IKNNMKKVNSLKFWH
+9 MKKVNSLKFWH

-316 SYGGQEVNLEGGAT
+316 GYGGQEVNLEGGNEPT
-330 TPEEGSGTAINK
+330 ITS
-342 IINQQ
+342 
-347 KSGQTKLTENMEFE
+347 
-361 AIVCGDPKVNNASAG
+361 VDPKTITFTDKGGNQDVKVTLANAEGKSLTVSGLSGILSANVNG
-376 TLNLM
+376 T
-381 TPDATA
+381 T
-387 ANEGIVLY
+387 
-395 NGALNEQIQTNFSLG
+395 
-410 DKVKASLK
+410 
-418 ADKVKLGN
+418 
-426 YNGITQITDWEIS
+426 
-439 DVTVISK
+439 VTVTANPNTTEAAIK
-446 NNAVVPI
+446 
-453 QTTTDKLAEYAG
+453 QTL
-465 MPATISNVTI
+465 TIKI
-475 SEAGVWEAK
+475 E
-484 TYNFGDLTV
+484 
-493 YFNKNATSI
+493 
-502 VGQPYKAGTG
+502 GTE
-512 SITGIVT
+512 
-519 IHDKK
+519 
-524 AQLMPRNLDDLKDF
+524 R
-538 VSNVP
+538 
-543 TINVKPENLSF
+543 
-554 ASSGGE
+554 
-560 KSVEVQLANI
+560 SVEVPV
-570 EGEISATGLD
+570 
-580 AQYFTVSVSGNT
+580 TVSEPTSGNQET
-592 VTVKAKGNATANA
+592 LTIDFTSDNSYPANFPLSAQKKQQRENFTIDNVEIAIMGESSGYYKVKSGNSSYLLIGKAGAYIEFPNIKDKRLTQVRAISRTGASTNVEVGITDTNNSF
-605 ITGKLV
+605 ITGGETQKWNNTTDFTY
-611 ISSKNAPQVS
+611 IYN
-621 ATVEVTIAPQI
+621 
-632 RYELIDNIDKLS
+632 
-644 AGKYLLSGYI
+644 LSG
-654 EEYSGTT
+654 
-661 YAPYSYQIWTGEVK
+661 
-675 DDLITKSYEFTNEIL
+675 
-690 NPKDEAI
+690 
-697 FNEVELIS
+697 
-705 VPDKVNTYYI
+705 
-715 KTDNKYLYSTSRDK
+715 TS
-729 RKLGL
+729 
-734 TEDPANAEWVF
+734 
-745 SNINT
+745 INT
-750 VKPEAKGITATNNGV
+750 N
-765 YIITAGATSNHLRS
+765 YRL
-779 YVNIP
+779 YVNNSYN
-784 TSNDHGMYFFKKKN
+784 TQLTKLELLYE

>member
-1 MIVADFRI
+1 
-9 IKNNMKKVNSLKFWH
+9 MKKVNSLKFWH

-44 TEAPYLEVNPAT
+44 TEAPFLEVNPAT

-213 NKIALAEGQTN
+213 KKITLAEGQTN

-236 NEDKSY
+236 NKDKSY

-316 SYGGQEVNLEGGAT
+316 GYGGQEVNLEGGNEPT
-330 TPEEGSGTAINK
+330 ITS
-342 IINQQ
+342 
-347 KSGQTKLTENMEFE
+347 
-361 AIVCGDPKVNNASAG
+361 VDPKTITFTDKGGNQDVKVTLANAEGKSLTVSGLSGILSANVNG
-376 TLNLM
+376 T
-381 TPDATA
+381 T
-387 ANEGIVLY
+387 
-395 NGALNEQIQTNFSLG
+395 
-410 DKVKASLK
+410 
-418 ADKVKLGN
+418 
-426 YNGITQITDWEIS
+426 
-439 DVTVISK
+439 VTVTA
-446 NNAVVPI
+446 NPNTTEAAVK
-453 QTTTDKLAEYAG
+453 QTL
-465 MPATISNVTI
+465 TIKI
-475 SEAGVWEAK
+475 E
-484 TYNFGDLTV
+484 
-493 YFNKNATSI
+493 
-502 VGQPYKAGTG
+502 GTE
-512 SITGIVT
+512 
-519 IHDKK
+519 
-524 AQLMPRNLDDLKDF
+524 Q
-538 VSNVP
+538 
-543 TINVKPENLSF
+543 
-554 ASSGGE
+554 
-560 KSVEVQLANI
+560 SVEVPV
-570 EGEISATGLD
+570 
-580 AQYFTVSVSGNT
+580 TVSEPTSGNQET
-592 VTVKAKGNATANA
+592 LTIDFTSDNSYPANFPLSAQKKQQRENFTIDNVEIAIMGESSGYYKVKSGNSSYLLIGKAGAYIEFPNIKDKRLTQVRAISRTGASTNVEVGITDTNNSF
-605 ITGKLV
+605 ITGGETQKWNNTTDFTY
-611 ISSKNAPQVS
+611 IYN
-621 ATVEVTIAPQI
+621 
-632 RYELIDNIDKLS
+632 
-644 AGKYLLSGYI
+644 LSG
-654 EEYSGTT
+654 
-661 YAPYSYQIWTGEVK
+661 
-675 DDLITKSYEFTNEIL
+675 
-690 NPKDEAI
+690 
-697 FNEVELIS
+697 
-705 VPDKVNTYYI
+705 
-715 KTDNKYLYSTSRDK
+715 TS
-729 RKLGL
+729 
-734 TEDPANAEWVF
+734 
-745 SNINT
+745 INT
-750 VKPEAKGITATNNGV
+750 N
-765 YIITAGATSNHLRS
+765 YRL
-779 YVNIP
+779 YVNNSYN
-784 TSNDHGMYFFKKKN
+784 TQLTKLELLYE

>member
-1 MIVADFRI
+1 
-9 IKNNMKKVNSLKFWH
+9 MKQVNSLKFWH
-24 ELLFMLMMVSFTACV
+24 GLLFMLMMVSFTACV

-44 TEAPYLEVNPAT
+44 TEAPFLEVNPAT

-316 SYGGQEVNLEGGAT
+316 GYGGQEVNLEGGNEPT
-330 TPEEGSGTAINK
+330 ITS
-342 IINQQ
+342 
-347 KSGQTKLTENMEFE
+347 
-361 AIVCGDPKVNNASAG
+361 VDPKTITFTDKGGNQDVKVTLANAEGKSLTVSGLSGILSATVNG
-376 TLNLM
+376 T
-381 TPDATA
+381 T
-387 ANEGIVLY
+387 
-395 NGALNEQIQTNFSLG
+395 
-410 DKVKASLK
+410 
-418 ADKVKLGN
+418 
-426 YNGITQITDWEIS
+426 
-439 DVTVISK
+439 VTVTA
-446 NNAVVPI
+446 NPNTTEAAVK
-453 QTTTDKLAEYAG
+453 QTL
-465 MPATISNVTI
+465 TIKI
-475 SEAGVWEAK
+475 E
-484 TYNFGDLTV
+484 
-493 YFNKNATSI
+493 
-502 VGQPYKAGTG
+502 GTE
-512 SITGIVT
+512 
-519 IHDKK
+519 
-524 AQLMPRNLDDLKDF
+524 Q
-538 VSNVP
+538 
-543 TINVKPENLSF
+543 
-554 ASSGGE
+554 
-560 KSVEVQLANI
+560 SVEVPV
-570 EGEISATGLD
+570 
-580 AQYFTVSVSGNT
+580 TVSEPTSGNQET
-592 VTVKAKGNATANA
+592 LTIDFTLDNSYPADFPSSSTQKKQQRENFTIDNVEIAIMGESSGYYKVKSGDSSYLLIGKAGAYIEFPNIKDKRLTQVKAISRTGASTNVEVGITDTNNSF
-605 ITGKLV
+605 ITGGEAQKW
-611 ISSKNAPQVS
+611 NN
-621 ATVEVTIAPQI
+621 TT
-632 RYELIDNIDKLS
+632 DFT
-644 AGKYLLSGYI
+644 YI
-654 EEYSGTT
+654 
-661 YAPYSYQIWTGEVK
+661 
-675 DDLITKSYEFTNEIL
+675 
-690 NPKDEAI
+690 
-697 FNEVELIS
+697 
-705 VPDKVNTYYI
+705 
-715 KTDNKYLYSTSRDK
+715 
-729 RKLGL
+729 
-734 TEDPANAEWVF
+734 
-745 SNINT
+745 
-750 VKPEAKGITATNNGV
+750 
-765 YIITAGATSNHLRS
+765 
-779 YVNIP
+779 
-784 TSNDHGMYFFKKKN
+784 

>member
-1 MIVADFRI
+1 
-9 IKNNMKKVNSLKFWH
+9 MKQVNSLKFWH
-24 ELLFMLMMVSFTACV
+24 GLLFMLMMVSFTACV

-44 TEAPYLEVNPAT
+44 TEAPFLEVNPAT

-88 KIQGEGSDQI
+88 KTQGEGSDQI

-127 VNVKAGT
+127 VNVKTGA

-201 VFFGTAPATFDI
+201 VFFAAAPATFDI

-316 SYGGQEVNLEGGAT
+316 GYGGQEVNLEEGT
-330 TPEEGSGTAINK
+330 TTPPEEGSGTAINK
-342 IINQQ
+342 IINLQ
-347 KSGQTKLTENMEFE
+347 KGGQTKLTENMEFE

-381 TPDATA
+381 TPNATA
-387 ANEGIVLY
+387 ANEGIVLF
-395 NGALNEQIQTNFSLG
+395 NKTLNEQIQTNFSLG
-410 DKVKASLK
+410 DKVKVSLK

-439 DVTVISK
+439 DVTVVSK

-484 TYNFGDLTV
+484 TYNFGDLTIH
-493 YFNKNATSI
+493 FNKNATSI

-519 IHDKK
+519 VFKEK
-524 AQLMPRNLDDLKDF
+524 AQLMPRNLEDLKDF
-538 VSNVP
+538 VSNEPAITSVDP
-543 TINVKPENLSF
+543 KTITFTDKGGNQDVKVTLANAEGKSLTVSGLSGILS
-554 ASSGGE
+554 ATVNGTTVTVTANPNTTEAAVKQTLTIKIEGTE
-560 KSVEVQLANI
+560 QSVEVPVTVTPQTAEGNIIVMSSSDIINGKTGTVELLTKPYGQQKVQDESTWYTWNHNSIDFKGVKIGIAPENNGGGIQFQGDDANTEKQGFIFNTTKI
-570 EGEISATGLD
+570 EQIQYIEITLKTASSSPYDPAYHVYAGTSPNPTTTAIESISSMQEENGLKVYTQTFD
-580 AQYFTVSVSGNT
+580 FTSSNYDYFTIKND
-592 VTVKAKGNATANA
+592 KKGA
-605 ITGKLV
+605 I
-611 ISSKNAPQVS
+611 
-621 ATVEVTIAPQI
+621 
-632 RYELIDNIDKLS
+632 
-644 AGKYLLSGYI
+644 YI
-654 EEYSGTT
+654 NS
-661 YAPYSYQIWTGEVK
+661 IK
-675 DDLITKSYEFTNEIL
+675 ITK
-690 NPKDEAI
+690 K
-697 FNEVELIS
+697 
-705 VPDKVNTYYI
+705 
-715 KTDNKYLYSTSRDK
+715 
-729 RKLGL
+729 
-734 TEDPANAEWVF
+734 
-745 SNINT
+745 
-750 VKPEAKGITATNNGV
+750 
-765 YIITAGATSNHLRS
+765 
-779 YVNIP
+779 
-784 TSNDHGMYFFKKKN
+784 

>member
-1 MIVADFRI
+1 
-9 IKNNMKKVNSLKFWH
+9 MKKVNSLKFWH

-303 SSVFRL
+303 NSVFRL

-316 SYGGQEVNLEGGAT
+316 GYGGQEVNLEGGNEPT
-330 TPEEGSGTAINK
+330 ITS
-342 IINQQ
+342 
-347 KSGQTKLTENMEFE
+347 
-361 AIVCGDPKVNNASAG
+361 VDPKTITFTDKGGNQDVKVTLANAEGKSLTVSGLSGILSANVNG
-376 TLNLM
+376 T
-381 TPDATA
+381 T
-387 ANEGIVLY
+387 
-395 NGALNEQIQTNFSLG
+395 
-410 DKVKASLK
+410 
-418 ADKVKLGN
+418 
-426 YNGITQITDWEIS
+426 
-439 DVTVISK
+439 VTVTA
-446 NNAVVPI
+446 NPNTTEAAVK
-453 QTTTDKLAEYAG
+453 QTL
-465 MPATISNVTI
+465 TIKI
-475 SEAGVWEAK
+475 E
-484 TYNFGDLTV
+484 
-493 YFNKNATSI
+493 
-502 VGQPYKAGTG
+502 GTE
-512 SITGIVT
+512 
-519 IHDKK
+519 
-524 AQLMPRNLDDLKDF
+524 Q
-538 VSNVP
+538 
-543 TINVKPENLSF
+543 
-554 ASSGGE
+554 
-560 KSVEVQLANI
+560 SVEVPVTVTPKTAEGNIIVMSSSDIINGKTGTVELPTNAYGQQDVPNESTWYNWAYNSINFKGAKICIAPDNNGGGIQVQGNASDNKKQGFIFNTTKIEQMQYLEIILKVASTSSYAPAYHVYAGTSENPTTNAIEANSSMK
-570 EGEISATGLD
+570 EENGFKVYTQTFDFTGGNYE
-580 AQYFTVSVSGNT
+580 YFTIKNDETG
-592 VTVKAKGNATANA
+592 A
-605 ITGKLV
+605 IY
-611 ISSKNAPQVS
+611 ISSIK
-621 ATVEVTIAPQI
+621 
-632 RYELIDNIDKLS
+632 
-644 AGKYLLSGYI
+644 
-654 EEYSGTT
+654 
-661 YAPYSYQIWTGEVK
+661 
-675 DDLITKSYEFTNEIL
+675 ITK
-690 NPKDEAI
+690 K
-697 FNEVELIS
+697 
-705 VPDKVNTYYI
+705 
-715 KTDNKYLYSTSRDK
+715 
-729 RKLGL
+729 
-734 TEDPANAEWVF
+734 
-745 SNINT
+745 
-750 VKPEAKGITATNNGV
+750 
-765 YIITAGATSNHLRS
+765 
-779 YVNIP
+779 
-784 TSNDHGMYFFKKKN
+784 

>member
-1 MIVADFRI
+1 
-9 IKNNMKKVNSLKFWH
+9 MKKVNSLKFWH

-44 TEAPYLEVNPAT
+44 TEAPYLEVNPTT

-270 NGDADHPYWILA
+270 NGDAEHPYWILA

-410 DKVKASLK
+410 DKVKVSLK

-697 FNEVELIS
+697 FNEVELIN

-715 KTDNKYLYSTSRDK
+715 KTGNKYLYSTSRDK

-745 SNINT
+745 SNLNT

-765 YIITAGATSNHLRS
+765 YIGTAGAASNHLRS
-779 YVNIP
+779 YGN
-784 TSNDHGMYFFKKKN
+784 TSNYDHGMYFFKKKN

>member
-1 MIVADFRI
+1 
-9 IKNNMKKVNSLKFWH
+9 MKQVNSLKFWH
-24 ELLFMLMMVSFTACV
+24 GLLFMLMMVSFTACV

-44 TEAPYLEVNPAT
+44 TEAPFLEVNPAT

-88 KIQGEGSDQI
+88 KTQGEGSDQV

-292 PELYIRFTASE
+292 SELYIRFTASE

-316 SYGGQEVNLEGGAT
+316 GYGGQEVNLEGGNEPT
-330 TPEEGSGTAINK
+330 ITS
-342 IINQQ
+342 
-347 KSGQTKLTENMEFE
+347 
-361 AIVCGDPKVNNASAG
+361 VDPKTITFTDKGGNQDVKVTLANAEGKSLTVSGLSGILSANVNG
-376 TLNLM
+376 T
-381 TPDATA
+381 T
-387 ANEGIVLY
+387 
-395 NGALNEQIQTNFSLG
+395 
-410 DKVKASLK
+410 
-418 ADKVKLGN
+418 
-426 YNGITQITDWEIS
+426 
-439 DVTVISK
+439 VTVTANPNTTEAAIK
-446 NNAVVPI
+446 
-453 QTTTDKLAEYAG
+453 QTL
-465 MPATISNVTI
+465 TIKI
-475 SEAGVWEAK
+475 E
-484 TYNFGDLTV
+484 
-493 YFNKNATSI
+493 
-502 VGQPYKAGTG
+502 GTE
-512 SITGIVT
+512 
-519 IHDKK
+519 
-524 AQLMPRNLDDLKDF
+524 R
-538 VSNVP
+538 
-543 TINVKPENLSF
+543 
-554 ASSGGE
+554 
-560 KSVEVQLANI
+560 SVEVPV
-570 EGEISATGLD
+570 
-580 AQYFTVSVSGNT
+580 TVSEPTSGNQET
-592 VTVKAKGNATANA
+592 LTIDFTSDNSYPANFPLSAQKKQQRENFTIDNVEIAIMGESSGYYKVKSGNSSYLLIGKAGAYIEFPNIKDKRLTQVKAISRTGASTNVEVGITDTNNSF
-605 ITGKLV
+605 ITGGEAQKWNNTTDFTY
-611 ISSKNAPQVS
+611 IYN
-621 ATVEVTIAPQI
+621 
-632 RYELIDNIDKLS
+632 
-644 AGKYLLSGYI
+644 LSG
-654 EEYSGTT
+654 
-661 YAPYSYQIWTGEVK
+661 
-675 DDLITKSYEFTNEIL
+675 
-690 NPKDEAI
+690 
-697 FNEVELIS
+697 
-705 VPDKVNTYYI
+705 
-715 KTDNKYLYSTSRDK
+715 TS
-729 RKLGL
+729 
-734 TEDPANAEWVF
+734 
-745 SNINT
+745 INT
-750 VKPEAKGITATNNGV
+750 N
-765 YIITAGATSNHLRS
+765 YRL
-779 YVNIP
+779 YVNNSYN
-784 TSNDHGMYFFKKKN
+784 TQLTKLELLYE

>member
-1 MIVADFRI
+1 
-9 IKNNMKKVNSLKFWH
+9 MKKVNSLKFWH

-303 SSVFRL
+303 SFVFRL

-316 SYGGQEVNLEGGAT
+316 GYGGQEVNLEGGAT

-410 DKVKASLK
+410 DKVKVSLK

-570 EGEISATGLD
+570 EGEITATGLD

-654 EEYSGTT
+654 EEYRGTT
-661 YAPYSYQIWTGEVK
+661 YTPYSYQIWTGEVK
-675 DDLITKSYEFTNEIL
+675 DDLITKSYEFNNKIL
-690 NPKDEAI
+690 NPKDEVI

-705 VPDKVNTYYI
+705 VPDKANTYYI
-715 KTDNKYLYSTSRDK
+715 KTGNKYLYSTSGAN

-734 TEDPANAEWVF
+734 TEDLANAEWVF
-745 SNINT
+745 SNLNT
-750 VKPEAKGITATNNGV
+750 AGKPEAKGITATNNGV
-765 YIITAGATSNHLRS
+765 YIVTAGAASNHLRS
-779 YVNIP
+779 YGNS
-784 TSNDHGMYFFKKKN
+784 SNYDHGMYFFKKKN

>member
-1 MIVADFRI
+1 
-9 IKNNMKKVNSLKFWH
+9 MKQVNSLKFWH
-24 ELLFMLMMVSFTACV
+24 GLLFMLMMVSFTACV

-44 TEAPYLEVNPAT
+44 TEAPFLEVNPAT

-316 SYGGQEVNLEGGAT
+316 GYGGQEVNLEGGAT

-342 IINQQ
+342 IINLQ

-410 DKVKASLK
+410 DKVKVSLK
-418 ADKVKLGN
+418 ADKVKLEN
-426 YNGITQITDWEIS
+426 RNGIIQITDWEIS
-439 DVTVISK
+439 DVTVVSK

-453 QTTTDKLAEYAG
+453 QTTTDKLAEYAS
-465 MPATISNVTI
+465 MPVTISNVTI
-475 SEAGVWEAK
+475 SEAGVWDVK

-502 VGQPYKAGTG
+502 IGQPYKAGTG

-519 IHDKK
+519 FFKDK

-675 DDLITKSYEFTNEIL
+675 NDLVTKSYEFTNEIL

-705 VPDKVNTYYI
+705 VPDKANTYYI
-715 KTDNKYLYSTSRDK
+715 KTGNKYLYSTSGAN

-734 TEDPANAEWVF
+734 TEDTANAEWVF
-745 SNINT
+745 SNLNT

-765 YIITAGATSNHLRS
+765 YIVTAGAASNHLRS
-779 YVNIP
+779 YSDP
-784 TSNDHGMYFFKKKN
+784 SKNDHGMYFFKKKN

>member
-1 MIVADFRI
+1 
-9 IKNNMKKVNSLKFWH
+9 MKKVNSLKFWH

-44 TEAPYLEVNPAT
+44 TEAPFLEVNPAT

-88 KIQGEGSDQI
+88 KTQGEGSDQI

-257 NGTNWQEITYEKN
+257 NGTTWQEITYEKN

-316 SYGGQEVNLEGGAT
+316 GYGGQEVNLE
-330 TPEEGSGTAINK
+330 EGNEPTITS
-342 IINQQ
+342 
-347 KSGQTKLTENMEFE
+347 
-361 AIVCGDPKVNNASAG
+361 VDPKTITFTDKGGNQDVKVTLANAEGKSLTVSGLSGILSANVNG
-376 TLNLM
+376 T
-381 TPDATA
+381 T
-387 ANEGIVLY
+387 
-395 NGALNEQIQTNFSLG
+395 
-410 DKVKASLK
+410 
-418 ADKVKLGN
+418 
-426 YNGITQITDWEIS
+426 
-439 DVTVISK
+439 VTVTA
-446 NNAVVPI
+446 NPNTTEAAVK
-453 QTTTDKLAEYAG
+453 QTL
-465 MPATISNVTI
+465 TIKI
-475 SEAGVWEAK
+475 E
-484 TYNFGDLTV
+484 
-493 YFNKNATSI
+493 
-502 VGQPYKAGTG
+502 GTE
-512 SITGIVT
+512 
-519 IHDKK
+519 
-524 AQLMPRNLDDLKDF
+524 Q
-538 VSNVP
+538 
-543 TINVKPENLSF
+543 
-554 ASSGGE
+554 
-560 KSVEVQLANI
+560 SVEVPV
-570 EGEISATGLD
+570 
-580 AQYFTVSVSGNT
+580 TVSEPTSGNQET
-592 VTVKAKGNATANA
+592 LTIDFTSDNSYPANFPLSAQKKQQRENFTIDNVEIAIMGESSGYYKVKSGNSSYLLIGKAGAYIEFPNIKDKRLTQVRAISRTGASTNVEVGITDTNNSF
-605 ITGKLV
+605 ITGGETQKWNNTTDFTY
-611 ISSKNAPQVS
+611 IYN
-621 ATVEVTIAPQI
+621 
-632 RYELIDNIDKLS
+632 
-644 AGKYLLSGYI
+644 LSG
-654 EEYSGTT
+654 
-661 YAPYSYQIWTGEVK
+661 
-675 DDLITKSYEFTNEIL
+675 
-690 NPKDEAI
+690 
-697 FNEVELIS
+697 
-705 VPDKVNTYYI
+705 
-715 KTDNKYLYSTSRDK
+715 TS
-729 RKLGL
+729 
-734 TEDPANAEWVF
+734 
-745 SNINT
+745 INT
-750 VKPEAKGITATNNGV
+750 N
-765 YIITAGATSNHLRS
+765 YRL
-779 YVNIP
+779 YVNNSYN
-784 TSNDHGMYFFKKKN
+784 TQLTKLELLYE

>member
-1 MIVADFRI
+1 
-9 IKNNMKKVNSLKFWH
+9 MKKVNSLKFWH
-24 ELLFMLMMVSFTACV
+24 ELLFMLIMVSFTACV

-88 KIQGEGSDQI
+88 KTQGEGSDQI
-98 QVSVPE
+98 QVNVPE
-104 GTIGEAKINI
+104 GTIGETKINI

-127 VNVKAGT
+127 VNVKAGA

-316 SYGGQEVNLEGGAT
+316 GYGGQEVNLEGGNEPTITSVAPKTITFTDKGGNQDVKVTLANAEGKSLTVSGLSGILSANVNGT
-330 TPEEGSGTAINK
+330 TVTVTANPNTTEAAVKQTLTIKIEGTEQSVEVPVTVTPQTAEGNIIVMSSSD
-342 IINQQ
+342 IINGKTGTVELLTKPYGQQ
-347 KSGQTKLTENMEFE
+347 KVQDESTWYTWNHNSIDFKGVKIGIAPENNGGGIQFQGDDANTEKQGFIFNTTK
-361 AIVCGDPKVNNASAG
+361 I
-376 TLNLM
+376 
-381 TPDATA
+381 
-387 ANEGIVLY
+387 
-395 NGALNEQIQTNFSLG
+395 EQIQYIEITL
-410 DKVKASLK
+410 KTASSSPYDP
-418 ADKVKLGN
+418 AYHVYAGTSPN
-426 YNGITQITDWEIS
+426 
-439 DVTVISK
+439 
-446 NNAVVPI
+446 P
-453 QTTTDKLAEYAG
+453 TTTAIESISSMQEENGLKVYTQTFDFTSSNYDYF
-465 MPATISNVTI
+465 TI
-475 SEAGVWEAK
+475 
-484 TYNFGDLTV
+484 
-493 YFNKNATSI
+493 KN
-502 VGQPYKAGTG
+502 
-512 SITGIVT
+512 
-519 IHDKK
+519 DKK
-524 AQLMPRNLDDLKDF
+524 GAIY
-538 VSNVP
+538 
-543 TINVKPENLSF
+543 INSIK
-554 ASSGGE
+554 
-560 KSVEVQLANI
+560 
-570 EGEISATGLD
+570 
-580 AQYFTVSVSGNT
+580 
-592 VTVKAKGNATANA
+592 
-605 ITGKLV
+605 
-611 ISSKNAPQVS
+611 
-621 ATVEVTIAPQI
+621 
-632 RYELIDNIDKLS
+632 
-644 AGKYLLSGYI
+644 
-654 EEYSGTT
+654 
-661 YAPYSYQIWTGEVK
+661 
-675 DDLITKSYEFTNEIL
+675 ITK
-690 NPKDEAI
+690 K
-697 FNEVELIS
+697 
-705 VPDKVNTYYI
+705 
-715 KTDNKYLYSTSRDK
+715 
-729 RKLGL
+729 
-734 TEDPANAEWVF
+734 
-745 SNINT
+745 
-750 VKPEAKGITATNNGV
+750 
-765 YIITAGATSNHLRS
+765 
-779 YVNIP
+779 
-784 TSNDHGMYFFKKKN
+784 

>member
-1 MIVADFRI
+1 
-9 IKNNMKKVNSLKFWH
+9 MKKVNSLKFWH

-316 SYGGQEVNLEGGAT
+316 SYGGQEVNLEGGNEPTITSVDPKTITFTDKGGNQDVKVTLANAEGKSLTVSGLSGILSAT
-330 TPEEGSGTAINK
+330 VNGTTVTVTANPNTTEAAVKQTLTIKIEGTEQSVEVPVTVTPKTAEGNIIVMSSSD
-342 IINQQ
+342 IINGKTGTVELLTKPYGQQ
-347 KSGQTKLTENMEFE
+347 KVQDESTWYTWNHNSIDFKGVKIGIAPENNGGGIQFQGDDANTEKQGFIFNTTK
-361 AIVCGDPKVNNASAG
+361 I
-376 TLNLM
+376 
-381 TPDATA
+381 
-387 ANEGIVLY
+387 
-395 NGALNEQIQTNFSLG
+395 EQIQYIEITL
-410 DKVKASLK
+410 KTASSSPYDP
-418 ADKVKLGN
+418 AYHVYAGTSPN
-426 YNGITQITDWEIS
+426 
-439 DVTVISK
+439 
-446 NNAVVPI
+446 P
-453 QTTTDKLAEYAG
+453 TTTAIESISSMQEENGLKVYTQTFDFTSSNYDYF
-465 MPATISNVTI
+465 TI
-475 SEAGVWEAK
+475 
-484 TYNFGDLTV
+484 
-493 YFNKNATSI
+493 KN
-502 VGQPYKAGTG
+502 
-512 SITGIVT
+512 
-519 IHDKK
+519 DKK
-524 AQLMPRNLDDLKDF
+524 GAIY
-538 VSNVP
+538 
-543 TINVKPENLSF
+543 INSIK
-554 ASSGGE
+554 
-560 KSVEVQLANI
+560 
-570 EGEISATGLD
+570 
-580 AQYFTVSVSGNT
+580 
-592 VTVKAKGNATANA
+592 
-605 ITGKLV
+605 
-611 ISSKNAPQVS
+611 
-621 ATVEVTIAPQI
+621 
-632 RYELIDNIDKLS
+632 
-644 AGKYLLSGYI
+644 
-654 EEYSGTT
+654 
-661 YAPYSYQIWTGEVK
+661 
-675 DDLITKSYEFTNEIL
+675 ITK
-690 NPKDEAI
+690 K
-697 FNEVELIS
+697 
-705 VPDKVNTYYI
+705 
-715 KTDNKYLYSTSRDK
+715 
-729 RKLGL
+729 
-734 TEDPANAEWVF
+734 
-745 SNINT
+745 
-750 VKPEAKGITATNNGV
+750 
-765 YIITAGATSNHLRS
+765 
-779 YVNIP
+779 
-784 TSNDHGMYFFKKKN
+784 

>member
-1 MIVADFRI
+1 
-9 IKNNMKKVNSLKFWH
+9 MKQVNSLKFWH
-24 ELLFMLMMVSFTACV
+24 GLLFMLMMVSFTACV

-44 TEAPYLEVNPAT
+44 TEAPFLEVNPAT

-88 KIQGEGSDQI
+88 KTQGEGSDQI

-127 VNVKAGT
+127 VNVKTGA

-160 QGWNKSGDGA
+160 QGWNKYGDGA

-236 NEDKSY
+236 EDKSH
-242 DNSFTPET
+242 DNSFTPEA

-257 NGTNWQEITYEKN
+257 NGTTWQEITYEKN

-292 PELYIRFTASE
+292 SELYIRFTASE

-316 SYGGQEVNLEGGAT
+316 GYGGQEVNLEEGT
-330 TPEEGSGTAINK
+330 TTPPEEGSGTAINK
-342 IINQQ
+342 IINLQ
-347 KSGQTKLTENMEFE
+347 KGGQTKLTENMEFE

-381 TPDATA
+381 TPNATA
-387 ANEGIVLY
+387 ANEGIVLF
-395 NGALNEQIQTNFSLG
+395 NKTLNEQIQTNFSLG
-410 DKVKASLK
+410 DKVKVSLK

-439 DVTVISK
+439 DVTVVSK

-484 TYNFGDLTV
+484 TYNFGDLTIH
-493 YFNKNATSI
+493 FNKNATSI

-519 IHDKK
+519 VFKEK
-524 AQLMPRNLDDLKDF
+524 AQLMPRNLEDLKDF
-538 VSNVP
+538 VSNEPAITSVDP
-543 TINVKPENLSF
+543 KTITFTDKGGNQDVKVTLANAEGKSLTVSGLSGILSANVNGTTVTVTANPNTTEAAIKQTLTIKIE
-554 ASSGGE
+554 GTE
-560 KSVEVQLANI
+560 QSVEVPVTVTPQTAEGNIIVMSSSDIINGKTGTVELLTKPYGQQKVQDESTWYTWNHNSIDFKGVKIGIAPENNGGGIQFQGDDANTEKQGFIFNTTKI
-570 EGEISATGLD
+570 EQIQYIEITLKTASSSPYDPAYHVYAGTSPNPTTTAIESISSMQEENGLKVYTQTFD
-580 AQYFTVSVSGNT
+580 FTSSNYDYFTIKND
-592 VTVKAKGNATANA
+592 KKGA
-605 ITGKLV
+605 I
-611 ISSKNAPQVS
+611 
-621 ATVEVTIAPQI
+621 
-632 RYELIDNIDKLS
+632 
-644 AGKYLLSGYI
+644 YI
-654 EEYSGTT
+654 NS
-661 YAPYSYQIWTGEVK
+661 IK
-675 DDLITKSYEFTNEIL
+675 ITK
-690 NPKDEAI
+690 K
-697 FNEVELIS
+697 
-705 VPDKVNTYYI
+705 
-715 KTDNKYLYSTSRDK
+715 
-729 RKLGL
+729 
-734 TEDPANAEWVF
+734 
-745 SNINT
+745 
-750 VKPEAKGITATNNGV
+750 
-765 YIITAGATSNHLRS
+765 
-779 YVNIP
+779 
-784 TSNDHGMYFFKKKN
+784 

>member
-1 MIVADFRI
+1 
-9 IKNNMKKVNSLKFWH
+9 MKKVNSLKFWH

-88 KIQGEGSDQI
+88 KTQGEGSDQV

-160 QGWNKSGDGA
+160 QGWNKSGDGS

-316 SYGGQEVNLEGGAT
+316 GYGGQEVNLEGGAT

-410 DKVKASLK
+410 DKVKVSLK

-475 SEAGVWEAK
+475 SEAGVWDVK

-697 FNEVELIS
+697 FNEVELIN

-715 KTDNKYLYSTSRDK
+715 KTGNKYLYSTSRDK

-745 SNINT
+745 SNLNT

-765 YIITAGATSNHLRS
+765 YIGTAGAASNHLRS
-779 YVNIP
+779 YGN
-784 TSNDHGMYFFKKKN
+784 TSNYDHGMYFFKKKN

>member
-1 MIVADFRI
+1 
-9 IKNNMKKVNSLKFWH
+9 MKKVNSLKFWH

-44 TEAPYLEVNPAT
+44 TEAPFLEVNPAT

-88 KIQGEGSDQI
+88 KTQGEGSDQI

-127 VNVKAGT
+127 VNVKAGA

-145 LGNADASQKPYISDY
+145 LGNTDASQKPYISDY
-160 QGWNKSGDGA
+160 QGWNKSGDGP

-316 SYGGQEVNLEGGAT
+316 GYGGQEVNLEGGAT

-342 IINQQ
+342 IINLQ

-410 DKVKASLK
+410 DKVKVSLK
-418 ADKVKLGN
+418 ADKVKLEN
-426 YNGITQITDWEIS
+426 RNGIIQITDWEIS
-439 DVTVISK
+439 DVTVVSK

-453 QTTTDKLAEYAG
+453 QTTTDKLAEYAS
-465 MPATISNVTI
+465 MPVTISNVTI
-475 SEAGVWEAK
+475 SEAGVWDVK

-502 VGQPYKAGTG
+502 IGQPYKAGTG

-519 IHDKK
+519 FFKDK

-675 DDLITKSYEFTNEIL
+675 NDLVTKSYEFTNEIL

-705 VPDKVNTYYI
+705 VPDKANTYYI
-715 KTDNKYLYSTSRDK
+715 KTGNKYLYSTSGAN

-734 TEDPANAEWVF
+734 TEDTANAEWVF
-745 SNINT
+745 SNLNT

-765 YIITAGATSNHLRS
+765 YIVTAGAASNHLRS
-779 YVNIP
+779 YSDP
-784 TSNDHGMYFFKKKN
+784 SKNDHGMYFFKKKN